1 MADVFEEIVN
11 TNGNNHH
18 AKVVSKFRS
27 LGWQTLVSPYYSDN
41 FTDKAREIDVI
52 VEKDYDINDIDRIDP
67 LRVRF
72 FLECKYIAQETVL
85 WFDSKDMHRTR
96 ELVDSVFNAE
106 TSRKYPYK
114 VNSYHYGDDAPV
126 AKLFG
131 SKGGRA
137 EENEVLS
144 KAINQ
149 CLNAYI
155 YYRNETTAPT
165 PRGGWLS
172 STLSYPVIV
181 CNSFEKFRKASMSD
195 SSAPLESII
204 EPFQLEVNY
213 AYLDSEK
220 KPKNEFFLIDVITI
234 DHIDEY
240 IKKIESKDVVQE
252 SDDIRVRSYNNDNE
266 TSEESYDPY
275 SIM

>member
-1 MADVFEEIVN
+1 MPDPFQEILN

-27 LGWQTLVSPYYSDN
+27 IGWQTLVSPYYSDN
-41 FTDKAREIDVI
+41 FTDKAREIDVV
-52 VEKDYDINDIDRIDP
+52 VERDYEVQDMDPIDP
-67 LRVRF
+67 VRIRF

-85 WFDSKDMHRTR
+85 WFDKKDMGRTST
-96 ELVDSVFNAE
+96 LLDSLFGAE
-106 TSRKYPYK
+106 TYKYSYK
-114 VNSYHYGDDAPV
+114 INDYHYGADVPV

-131 SKGGRA
+131 SKNGKA

-155 YYRNETTAPT
+155 YYRRQTTAPYPKRT
-165 PRGGWLS
+165 GIS

-181 CNSFEKFRKASMSD
+181 CNSFEKFRRVSMED
-195 SSAPLESII
+195 SQGGLEEIT

-220 KPKNEFFLIDVITI
+220 KPQNEFFLIDVITI
-234 DHIDEY
+234 DQIDEY
-240 IKKIESKDVVQE
+240 IEKIEAKDVIQE
-252 SDDIRVRSYNNDNE
+252 SNSARQRFY
-266 TSEESYDPY
+266 TSYDASDESFDHH

>member
-1 MADVFEEIVN
+1 MMDPFQEILN

-18 AKVVSKFRS
+18 SKVVSKFRS
-27 LGWQTLVSPYYSDN
+27 LGWQSLVSPYYSDN

-52 VEKDYDINDIDRIDP
+52 VERDYSIQDIDRYDP

-85 WFDSKDMHRTR
+85 WFDKKDMHRTR
-96 ELVDSVFNAE
+96 ELLDSLFNAE
-106 TSRKYPYK
+106 TQKYQYK
-114 VNSYHYGDDAPV
+114 VNTYHYGEDVPV

-149 CLNAYI
+149 CLNAFI
-155 YYRNETTAPT
+155 YYRNETTAPI
-165 PRGGWLS
+165 PRGQSLS
-172 STLSYPVIV
+172 STISYPVIV
-181 CNSFEKFRKASMSD
+181 CNSFDKFRRASMSD
-195 SSAPLESII
+195 QTAPLEVIT

-213 AYLDSEK
+213 AYLDREK
-220 KPKNEFFLIDVITI
+220 RPQNEFFLIDVITI
-234 DHIDEY
+234 DQIEDY
-240 IKKIESKDVVQE
+240 IKKIEAKDVSEE
-252 SDDIRVRSYNNDNE
+252 SSAIRVRAYDNARE
-266 TSEESYDPY
+266 TSVESYDPY